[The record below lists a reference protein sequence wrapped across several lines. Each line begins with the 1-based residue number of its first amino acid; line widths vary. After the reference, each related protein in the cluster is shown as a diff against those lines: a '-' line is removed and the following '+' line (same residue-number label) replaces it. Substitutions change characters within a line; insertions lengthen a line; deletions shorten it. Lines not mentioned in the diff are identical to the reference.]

1 MKLKRTEKN
10 KTKHQFIGLCNIW
23 TRQIDGHVILSL
35 SGFFTNYLIVL
46 TGAPCE

>member
-23 TRQIDGHVILSL
+23 TRQINGHVILSCL
-35 SGFFTNYLIVL
+35 GFLQIILLY
-46 TGAPCE
+46 